1 MGNLHWVRPVT
12 TIKGSAP
19 AKINL
24 TLHVTGQRSDG
35 YHLLDSLVV
44 FAGVYDEITA
54 TTAPNLQLTVSGPFA
69 QGVPVDETNLV
80 IQAARLLQ
88 GKRGVTAGAHLTLEK
103 NLPHAAGIGSGS
115 SDAAMTLAM
124 LSQLWDVAPLSEGDP
139 EAIKLGADV
148 PACMMAPDPIRM
160 DGIGEHV
167 TKWSALPSAAMV
179 LVNPHV
185 QVPTSEVFKG
195 LQSKQNP
202 NMGTVP
208 NLSSYDEFASWLAAQ
223 RNDLEPP
230 ARAIAP
236 EIDAAL
242 LALKRQPLVSHA
254 SMSGS
259 GATCYGLTHSMGDAR
274 QVARALQVAH
284 MDWWVVPAELL

>member
-1 MGNLHWVRPVT
+1 MT

-19 AKINL
+19 AKVNL

-54 TTAPNLQLTVSGPFA
+54 TTAPNLQITVSGPFA

-80 IQAARLLQ
+80 LKAARVLQ
-88 GKRGVTAGAHLTLEK
+88 KARGVTIGAHLTLEK

-115 SDAAMTLAM
+115 SDAAITLAI
-124 LSQLWDVAPLSEGDP
+124 LAQLWDVAPLSGNDP

-148 PACMMAPDPIRM
+148 PACMMAPHPIRM
-160 DGIGEHV
+160 DGIGEHI
-167 TKWSALPSAAMV
+167 TRWSPLPIAAMV
-179 LVNPHV
+179 LINPQV
-185 QVPTSEVFKG
+185 QVPTSEVFAD
-195 LQSKQNP
+195 LESKQNP

-208 NLSSYDEFASWLAAQ
+208 SLSNYDDFVGWLATQ

-259 GATCYGLTHSMGDAR
+259 GATCYGLTRSMGDAR